1 MYRIPNEEIYTIG
14 AAAAAAAAEPSLE
27 ATSLFAGTVPVMLL
41 SPMLNFFLSIS
52 DPPRSRQLGSPD
64 F

>member
-14 AAAAAAAAEPSLE
+14 AAAAAEPSLE